1 MGVRKPDCSG
11 WATKYNLLCADGK
24 TIMEDAFA
32 HQAVAGPEALGD
44 GTFQV
49 PLVYQHD
56 HDDVENVL
64 GHAIMTPKPEGVWA
78 DVYFNKTG
86 KAVHAKEAVDHKD
99 IRHFSVWANKLTQ
112 RAAQVFKGHI
122 KELSLVL
129 GGANP
134 GALIQS
140 VSIEHAD
147 GTRDLLDGEAIIYT
161 GIEWISHADTNEGD
175 DEGQTVQEVYD
186 TLNEQQKE
194 LLHWMVGEVA
204 AGNTDGTLQQDDM
217 DDEST
222 EDEDDLDNNDAGD
235 AGDTDPEDQNNSADG
250 QEGTTVGT
258 TTDVDDVIKHN
269 IFEQKTRGGQK
280 AVGLSKDAMKGILAH
295 AEICGSMKTA
305 INAFVETN
313 SDVLSHGIENLEL
326 LFPEARAM
334 TQTPTWDKRRT
345 EWVGVVLNG
354 VRQIP
359 WSRIKTW
366 TADITFEEAR
376 AKGYIKG
383 NMKKEEFFSVAKRE
397 TGPTT
402 FYKKQ
407 KFDRDD
413 IIDITDFDLITWVKG
428 EMRMMLEEEFAR
440 AILLSDGREVDHE
453 DKIPEDKIRPIASDD
468 PYYTIVV
475 NVDSTDARTVADTVL
490 VEMEQYKGKGSPI
503 FFCKPRF
510 LNHALVQRSELTG
523 ERIWKTAADL
533 AAEMNVSRIVPVE
546 VMAEDA
552 YASLIGVIVNLD
564 DYGVGTDKG
573 GEVNLFDDFDIDFNQ
588 LKYLIEARS
597 SGALLDPKTAMAIFE
612 EGGTAVTAGAPT
624 IDRETYTV
632 TIPDTAHVE
641 YRDGS
646 GVVLH
651 ALAATEATVI
661 EMDAGDVLRIV
672 AYPETGYFL
681 NNGRREWSFLCPSN
695 FVRVP

>member
-1 MGVRKPDCSG
+1 MGARKPDCSG

-24 TIMEDAFA
+24 TIMDDAFA
-32 HQAVAGPEALGD
+32 HQAISGPEALGD

-56 HDDVENVL
+56 HDDIENVL

-78 DVYFNKTG
+78 DVYFNDTP
-86 KAVHAKEAVDHKD
+86 KAQHAKAAVGHKD

-134 GALIQS
+134 GAVIQS

-147 GTRDLLDGEAIIYT
+147 GTRDILDGEAIIYT
-161 GIEWISHADTNEGD
+161 GIEWLAHSDTTGDNADQ
-175 DEGQTVQEVYD
+175 GQTVQEVYD
-186 TLNEQQKE
+186 SLTDVQKE
-194 LLHWMVGEVA
+194 LLHWMVGEA
-204 AGNTDGTLQQDDM
+204 AGAGSDTLQQDDM
-217 DDEST
+217 GDDQDPET
-222 EDEDDLDNNDAGD
+222 TDNGDDQDPEATGDDHDLD
-235 AGDTDPEDQNNSADG
+235 NNSADG
-250 QEGTTVGT
+250 QEGQTTVGT
-258 TTDVDDVIKHN
+258 DSTTTDANDVIKHN
-269 IFEQKTRGGQK
+269 IFEQRTNAAGAKTT
-280 AVGLSKDAMKGILAH
+280 GLSREALKGILAH
-295 AEICGSMKTA
+295 AEVCGSMKTA
-305 INAFVETN
+305 VNAFVAEN
-313 SDVLSHGIENLEL
+313 QDVLSHGIENLEL

-345 EWVGVVLNG
+345 EWVAVVLNG

-366 TADITFEEAR
+366 TADITYEEAR

-383 NMKKEEFFSVAKRE
+383 SMKKEEFFSIAKRE

-413 IIDITDFDLITWVKG
+413 IIDITDLDLVTWVKG

-440 AILLSDGREVDHE
+440 AILLGDGREVDHE
-453 DKIPEDKIRPIASDD
+453 DKIDEGKIRPIAKDD
-468 PYYTIVV
+468 PYYTITVT
-475 NVDSTDARTVADTVL
+475 VDSTDARTVADTVL

-503 FFCKPRF
+503 FFTTPRF
-510 LNHALVQRSELTG
+510 LNRALVQRSELTG

-546 VMAEDA
+546 VMSE
-552 YASLIGVIVNLD
+552 YEGLIGVVVNLE

-588 LKYLIEARS
+588 YKYLIEARS
-597 SGALLDPKTAMAIFE
+597 SGALLDPKTAMVIKE
-612 EGGTAVTAGAPT
+612 EAGTAVTAAPPT
-624 IDRETYTV
+624 IDRDTYTV
-632 TIPDTAHVE
+632 TIPGTEHVE
-641 YRDGS
+641 YRNAYTGA
-646 GVVLH
+646 VLK
-651 ALAATEATVI
+651 AAASDDAVEIVLS
-661 EMDAGDVLRIV
+661 AGDVLRVV
-672 AYPETGYFL
+672 AVPGAGYFL
-681 NNGRREWSFLCPSN
+681 NNGRREWSFLRPGN
-695 FVRVP
+695 